1 MASKAK
7 TPAKPDDPAQDPTGW
22 PAAWLP
28 DPHGEG
34 ELRWW
39 NGSKWTDHVHGPAS
53 ASEDEGNGD
62 GSSDKQPTQE
72 TYPVDQT
79 IDAAVAPE
87 AATQVG
93 PESPT
98 EATNAHALKAAIDAD
113 PGSVV
118 RVCPKCS
125 AQGLTSGDHC
135 PHCGASYTRRK
146 GRLRGASRRAKLI
159 VGGVVAVLLIG
170 GSVTGVLLKLQHD
183 NDVAATHKQQRQEAQ
198 RQAAAQTQA
207 QQAIDQAN
215 QEKRTLRAGIVTS
228 LQDSVTKDATKNVDQ
243 GLLTGPI
250 SSTSCTPVGG
260 GSTDDL
266 TAHTGNFSC
275 IAVNKTNGDGTSEGY
290 RYSATVNY
298 DDGSYTWHLGGA

>member
-7 TPAKPDDPAQDPTGW
+7 TPAQPDDPTQDPTGW

-28 DPHGEG
+28 DPRREG
-34 ELRWW
+34 ALRWW
-39 NGSKWTDHVHGPAS
+39 NGSKWTDHVHGAP
-53 ASEDEGNGD
+53 SEGESEGNG
-62 GSSDKQPTQE
+62 SSDQSPTPKSD
-72 TYPVDQT
+72 PVDET
-79 IDAAVAPE
+79 VDAAVAPE
-87 AATQVG
+87 AAAELL
-93 PESPT
+93 PESPA
-98 EATNAHALKAAIDAD
+98 EATDAHVLKAAIDAD

-125 AQGLTSGDHC
+125 AQGLTSGEHC

-146 GRLRGASRRAKLI
+146 GRIRGASRRAKLV
-159 VGGVVAVLLIG
+159 VGGVTALLLIG
-170 GSVTGVLLKLQHD
+170 GGVTGVLLKVQHD
-183 NDVAATHKQQRQEAQ
+183 NDVAAKHKQQGQEAQ
-198 RQAAAQTQA
+198 RQAAAQAEA
-207 QQAIDQAN
+207 QRAIDQAN
-215 QEKRTLRAGIVTS
+215 QEKRTLRAGVVTS
-228 LQDSVTKDATKNVDQ
+228 LQDSVTKDAKKNVDQ

-266 TAHTGNFSC
+266 TAHTGNFTC
-275 IAVNKTNGDGTSEGY
+275 IAVNKTSSDGTSEGY

>member
-7 TPAKPDDPAQDPTGW
+7 TPAKPDDPTQDPTGW

-28 DPHGEG
+28 DPRREG

-53 ASEDEGNGD
+53 DEEGSGN
-62 GSSDKQPTQE
+62 GSSDKQPTHDADPIDE
-72 TYPVDQT
+72 TV
-79 IDAAVAPE
+79 DAAVAPE
-87 AATQVG
+87 AATELG
-93 PESPT
+93 PDSPA
-98 EATNAHALKAAIDAD
+98 EATDAHALKAAIDAE

-146 GRLRGASRRAKLI
+146 GRIRGASRRAKLI
-159 VGGVVAVLLIG
+159 VGGVIALLLIG
-170 GSVTGVLLKLQHD
+170 GAVTGVLLKVQHD
-183 NDVAATHKQQRQEAQ
+183 NNVAAKHKQQQQQAQ
-198 RQAAAQTQA
+198 QKAAAQAQA

-215 QEKRTLRAGIVTS
+215 QEKRALRAGIVTS
-228 LQDSVTKDATKNVDQ
+228 LQDSVTKDAKKNVDQ

-250 SSTSCTPVGG
+250 TSTSCTPVGG

-266 TAHTGNFSC
+266 TAHTGNFTC
-275 IAVNKTNGDGTSEGY
+275 IAVNKANSDGSSEGY

>member
-28 DPHGEG
+28 DPRREG

-53 ASEDEGNGD
+53 EDEGEGN
-62 GSSDKQPTQE
+62 GSSDKQPTHE
-72 TYPVDQT
+72 ADPVDET
-79 IDAAVAPE
+79 VDAVVAPE
-87 AATQVG
+87 AAVESG
-93 PESPT
+93 PDSPAD
-98 EATNAHALKAAIDAD
+98 ATDGHALKAAIDAD

-135 PHCGASYTRRK
+135 PHCGASYARK
-146 GRLRGASRRAKLI
+146 GRIRRASRRTKLI
-159 VGGVVAVLLIG
+159 IGGVIALLLIG
-170 GSVTGVLLKLQHD
+170 GGVTGVLLKVQHD
-183 NDVAATHKQQRQEAQ
+183 NDVAAKHKQQQQQAQ
-198 RQAAAQTQA
+198 QKAAAQAQA

-228 LQDSVTKDATKNVDQ
+228 LQDSVTKDANKRINEGVLD
-243 GLLTGPI
+243 GPAVNH
-250 SSTSCTPVGG
+250 TSCTPVGG
-260 GSTDDL
+260 GNTDDL

-275 IAVNKTNGDGTSEGY
+275 LAANKSNSDGTEEGY
-290 RYSATVNY
+290 GFSATVNY
-298 DDGSYTWHLGGA
+298 EDGSYTWRLGGA